1 MANIYKKT
9 QTDKKYLK
17 KLIENRKI
25 SKIVRKYKKSET
37 HRLVEF
43 RSLKSHRGVLV
54 EALPYCCSWRASTVS
69 VAREARAL
77 ICAKCASPRWHSVR
91 ARAAMVWAMVLL
103 RLAVGAEA
111 FQLL

>member
-54 EALPYCCSWRASTVS
+54 AVLLI
-69 VAREARAL
+69 VARGAQAL
-77 ICAKCASPRWHSVR
+77 
-91 ARAAMVWAMVLL
+91 
-103 RLAVGAEA
+103 
-111 FQLL
+111 